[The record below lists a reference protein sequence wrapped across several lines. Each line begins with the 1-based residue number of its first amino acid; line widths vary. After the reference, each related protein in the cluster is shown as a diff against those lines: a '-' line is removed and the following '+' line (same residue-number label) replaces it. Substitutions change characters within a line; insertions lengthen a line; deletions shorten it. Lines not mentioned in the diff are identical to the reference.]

1 MEIRRSSKT
10 YDRMRSFDLDGT
22 IVDTNELIIS
32 SFMYALKDNGLA
44 PLTREEI
51 IPHMGTTLQQQ
62 MRVFSGLEDVNGTLE
77 KSYRSYNNE
86 HHDEL
91 VRSFPLVKETIEEL
105 SRRGIKLGIVTTKIR
120 PTTIKTLERF
130 DLLKYMDTI
139 VTVNDVTEPK
149 PHQEPVLTAVKNLGV
164 DPRKTLMI
172 GDSAVDIQSAKAA
185 GVYAVGVSW
194 SLKGEDTLRRYDPD
208 FIIHN
213 MKDIIE
219 IMERGT
225 NES

>member
-1 MEIRRSSKT
+1 MIECVL
-10 YDRMRSFDLDGT
+10 FDLDGT

-149 PHQEPVLTAVKNLGV
+149 PHPEPVLTAVHNLGV

-185 GVYAVGVSW
+185 GVYAAGVSW
-194 SLKGEDTLRRYDPD
+194 SLKGEDTLRKYDPD

>member
-1 MEIRRSSKT
+1 MIECVL
-10 YDRMRSFDLDGT
+10 FDLDGT

-149 PHQEPVLTAVKNLGV
+149 PHPEPVLTAVHNLGV

-185 GVYAVGVSW
+185 GVYAAGVSW
-194 SLKGEDTLRRYDPD
+194 SLKGEDMLRKYDPD

>member
-1 MEIRRSSKT
+1 MIECVL
-10 YDRMRSFDLDGT
+10 FDLDGT

-77 KSYRSYNNE
+77 KSYRFYNNE

-149 PHQEPVLTAVKNLGV
+149 PHPEPVLTAVHNLGV

-185 GVYAVGVSW
+185 GVYAAGVSW
-194 SLKGEDTLRRYDPD
+194 SLKGEDTLRKYDPD

>member
-1 MEIRRSSKT
+1 MIECVL
-10 YDRMRSFDLDGT
+10 FDLDGT

-149 PHQEPVLTAVKNLGV
+149 PHPEPVLTAVYNLGV

-185 GVYAVGVSW
+185 
-194 SLKGEDTLRRYDPD
+194 
-208 FIIHN
+208 
-213 MKDIIE
+213 
-219 IMERGT
+219 
-225 NES
+225 